1 MSASTPPRLRPNK
14 QASAPVCAAGPMPRP
29 ARRNGIRG
37 PTWPPGPCGSF
48 GMEGSTAGGG
58 VARGGVEGLARRLG
72 YSARQLNRLVTAEVG
87 TGPLAIARA
96 QRAQTARIL
105 LETTTLPVAHVA
117 FAAGFSSVRQ
127 CNESV
132 QQIFVDTPRGLRN
145 RVTKAAA
152 RRRTEGAAAGGS
164 TKQIRSRAPCRRAF

>member
-105 LETTTLPVAHVA
+105 LETTDLPVTQIA
-117 FAAGFSSVRQ
+117 FAAGFASVRQ
-127 CNESV
+127 CNETV
-132 QQIFVDTPRGLRN
+132 RQIFADTPSGLRT
-145 RVTKAAA
+145 RAA
-152 RRRTEGAAAGGS
+152 RTALGKRAARDGA
-164 TKQIRSRAPCRRAF
+164 